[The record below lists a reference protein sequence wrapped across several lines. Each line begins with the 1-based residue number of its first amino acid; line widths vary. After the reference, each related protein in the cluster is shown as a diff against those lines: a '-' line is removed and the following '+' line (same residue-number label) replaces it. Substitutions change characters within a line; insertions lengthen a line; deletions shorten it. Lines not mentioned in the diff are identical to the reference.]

1 MSYSSTD
8 YDDKIDSSDIFLIP
22 TYLYKLYDKDNNL
35 LYVGI
40 TTNYKI
46 RFRIHSKKQFWWNKV
61 SRRWIKKYSSRTLA
75 LKVEKR
81 IIAHQ
86 KPKYN
91 ITYNNQ
97 V

>member
-1 MSYSSTD
+1 MSYSSID
-8 YDDKIDSSDIFLIP
+8 NDDKINNSDIFLIP
-22 TYLYKLYDKDNNL
+22 TYLYKLYDKNNNL

-46 RFRIHSKKQFWWNKV
+46 RFRIHSKKHSWWNKV
-61 SRRWIKKYSSRTLA
+61 SRRWIKKYPSRTLA
-75 LKVEKR
+75 LKAEKT
-81 IIAHQ
+81 IIANQ
-86 KPKYN
+86 NPKYN